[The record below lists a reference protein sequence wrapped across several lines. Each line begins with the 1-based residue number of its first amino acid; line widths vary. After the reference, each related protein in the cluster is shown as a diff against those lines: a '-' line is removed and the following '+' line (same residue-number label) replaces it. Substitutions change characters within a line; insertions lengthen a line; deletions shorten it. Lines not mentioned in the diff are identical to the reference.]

1 MTTLQLTTS
10 GLQTQTQE
18 EIVAEMSAKIRATFG
33 NNTNTN
39 PSSIMGQLINI
50 ISEFRALDQ
59 QVLLSVYRSF
69 DPNSA
74 IGVALDRLAALTG
87 SIRKG
92 ATRSTVEGLLTFSGA
107 GTVNNGDLIEN
118 TDTGT
123 QWQAFGGPFV
133 AAGPGDIP
141 ATFESVDFGP
151 ILANAGTN
159 WALVTVVPNLS
170 GFSNPVDD
178 AALGRTQE
186 TDPDFRVRRQVEL
199 YSQNIGGL
207 QAIRSTVS
215 RVEGV
220 ETVRVYHNPQ
230 TQPVDSDGI
239 PFKAFNVVLETQ
251 PTPPPAALQQ
261 SIADAIFSA
270 TGAGG
275 EAYGTDY
282 DLTVTD
288 VEGNPQPN
296 IRFDLV
302 DQVPIYIKITAST
315 TGTEQPIS
323 TNIGQVIADEVLE
336 RARADFSDIGRNQ
349 LGFEYV
355 GIVFDLQN
363 SGEISGVVSVTVEL
377 SLTGLAGPYAD
388 PIEIGIRERP
398 RFESSQ
404 IQVIVFAP

>member
-1 MTTLQLTTS
+1 MTLQLTTS
-10 GLQTQTQE
+10 GLQTQTQD
-18 EIVAEMSAKIRATFG
+18 EIVDELSAKIRTTFG

-50 ISEFRALDQ
+50 VSEFRALDQ

-74 IGVALDRLAALTG
+74 IGAALDRLAALTG

-92 ATRSTVEGLLTFSGA
+92 ATTSVVEGLLSFSGA
-107 GTVNNGDLIEN
+107 GTVNDGDLIEN
-118 TDTGT
+118 ADTGS
-123 QWQAFGGPFV
+123 QWRAINGPYV
-133 AAGPGDIP
+133 AAGPGDIA

-151 ILANAGTN
+151 ILANAGTTWN
-159 WALVTVVPNLS
+159 LVTVVPNLT

-178 AALGRTQE
+178 ASLGRLQE

-207 QAIRSTVS
+207 AAIRSTVS

-220 ETVRVYHNPQ
+220 ETVRVYHNPSV
-230 TQPVDSDGI
+230 QPVDGNGI
-239 PFKAFNVVLETQ
+239 PFKAFNVVVETQ

-282 DLTVTD
+282 NLNVID
-288 VEGNPQPN
+288 VEGNIQPR

-302 DQVPIYIKITAST
+302 DQIPIFVNITVNT
-315 TGTEQPIS
+315 LGTEQPIS
-323 TNIGQVIADEVLE
+323 TNLAQVIADQVLE

-377 SLTGLAGPYAD
+377 SRVSSVGPFAD
-388 PIEIGIRERP
+388 PVEIDVRERP

-404 IQVIVFAP
+404 ISITVIAL

>member
-1 MTTLQLTTS
+1 LQLTTS
-10 GLQTQTQE
+10 GLETQTQE
-18 EIVAEMSAKIRATFG
+18 EIVAELSAKIRATFG

-50 ISEFRALDQ
+50 VSEFRALDQ

-87 SIRKG
+87 SVRKG
-92 ATRSTVEGLLTFSGA
+92 ATRSVVEGLLTFSGA
-107 GTVNNGDLIEN
+107 GTVNNGDIIEN
-118 TDTGT
+118 ADTGS
-123 QWQAFGGPFV
+123 QWQAFGGPYV

-141 ATFESVDFGP
+141 ASFESVDFGP
-151 ILANAGTN
+151 VLANAGTTWN
-159 WALVTVVPNLS
+159 LVTIVPNLT
-170 GFSNPVDD
+170 GFANPVDD

-199 YSQNIGGL
+199 YSQNVGGL
-207 QAIRSTVS
+207 AAIRSTVS

-230 TQPVDSDGI
+230 TQPVDADGI
-239 PFKAFNVVLETQ
+239 PFKAFNVVVETQ

-275 EAYGTDY
+275 EAFGTDY
-282 DLTVTD
+282 NLTVTD

-302 DQVPIYIKITAST
+302 DQVPIFVNITAST
-315 TGTEQPIS
+315 IGTEQPIS
-323 TNIGQVIADEVLE
+323 TNLGQVIADEVLA

-377 SLTGLAGPYAD
+377 SRVSAAGPFVD
-388 PIEIGIRERP
+388 PVEIDVRERP

-404 IQVIVFAP
+404 ISVTVIAL

>member
-1 MTTLQLTTS
+1 MTLQLTTS
-10 GLQTQTQE
+10 GLETQTQE
-18 EIVAEMSAKIRATFG
+18 EIVAELSAKIRATFG

-50 ISEFRALDQ
+50 VSEFRALDQ

-87 SIRKG
+87 SVRKG
-92 ATRSTVEGLLTFSGA
+92 ATRSVVEGLLTFSGA
-107 GTVNNGDLIEN
+107 GTVNDGDIIEN
-118 TDTGT
+118 ADTGS
-123 QWQAFGGPFV
+123 QWQAFGGPYV

-141 ATFESVDFGP
+141 ASFESVDFGP
-151 ILANAGTN
+151 VLANAGTTWN
-159 WALVTVVPNLS
+159 LVTIVPNLV
-170 GFSNPVDD
+170 GFANPVDD

-199 YSQNIGGL
+199 YSQNVGGL
-207 QAIRSTVS
+207 AAIRSTVS

-230 TQPVDSDGI
+230 TQPVDADGI
-239 PFKAFNVVLETQ
+239 PFKAFNVVVETQ

-275 EAYGTDY
+275 EAFGTDY
-282 DLTVTD
+282 NLTVTD

-302 DQVPIYIKITAST
+302 DQVPIFINITAST
-315 TGTEQPIS
+315 IGTEQPIS
-323 TNIGQVIADEVLE
+323 TNLGQVIADEVLA

-377 SLTGLAGPYAD
+377 SRVSAAGPFVD
-388 PIEIGIRERP
+388 PVEIDVRERP

-404 IQVIVFAP
+404 ISVTVIAL

>member
-1 MTTLQLTTS
+1 MTLQLTTS
-10 GLQTQTQE
+10 GLETQTQE
-18 EIVAEMSAKIRATFG
+18 EIVAELSAKIRATFG

-87 SIRKG
+87 SVRKG
-92 ATRSTVEGLLTFSGA
+92 ATRSVVEGLLTFSGA
-107 GTVNNGDLIEN
+107 GTVNDGDIIEN
-118 TDTGT
+118 ADTGS
-123 QWQAFGGPFV
+123 QWQAFGGPYV

-141 ATFESVDFGP
+141 ASFESVDFGP
-151 ILANAGTN
+151 VLANAGTTWN
-159 WALVTVVPNLS
+159 LVTIVPNLV
-170 GFSNPVDD
+170 GFANPVDD

-199 YSQNIGGL
+199 YSQNVGGL
-207 QAIRSTVS
+207 AAIRSTVS

-230 TQPVDSDGI
+230 TQPVDADGI
-239 PFKAFNVVLETQ
+239 PFKAFNVVVETQ

-275 EAYGTDY
+275 EAFGTDY
-282 DLTVTD
+282 NLTVTD

-302 DQVPIYIKITAST
+302 DQVPIFVNITAST
-315 TGTEQPIS
+315 IGTEQPIS
-323 TNIGQVIADEVLE
+323 TNLGQVIADEVLA

-377 SLTGLAGPYAD
+377 SRVSAAGPFVD
-388 PIEIGIRERP
+388 PVEIDVRERP

-404 IQVIVFAP
+404 ISVTVIAL

>member
-1 MTTLQLTTS
+1 MTLQLTTS
-10 GLQTQTQE
+10 GLETQTQE
-18 EIVAEMSAKIRATFG
+18 EIVAELSAKIRATFG

-50 ISEFRALDQ
+50 VSEFRALDQ

-87 SIRKG
+87 SVRKG
-92 ATRSTVEGLLTFSGA
+92 ATRSVVEGLLTFSGA
-107 GTVNNGDLIEN
+107 GTVNDGDIIEN
-118 TDTGT
+118 ADTGS
-123 QWQAFGGPFV
+123 QWQAFGGPYV

-141 ATFESVDFGP
+141 ASFESVDFGP
-151 ILANAGTN
+151 VLANAGTT
-159 WALVTVVPNLS
+159 WSLVTIVPNLV
-170 GFSNPVDD
+170 GFANPVDD

-199 YSQNIGGL
+199 YSQNVGGL
-207 QAIRSTVS
+207 AAIRSTVS

-230 TQPVDSDGI
+230 TQPVDADGI
-239 PFKAFNVVLETQ
+239 PFKAFNVVVETQ

-275 EAYGTDY
+275 EAFGTDY
-282 DLTVTD
+282 NLTVTD

-302 DQVPIYIKITAST
+302 DQIPIFVNITANT
-315 TGTEQPIS
+315 IGTEQPIS
-323 TNIGQVIADEVLE
+323 TNLGQVIADEVLA

-377 SLTGLAGPYAD
+377 SRVSAAGPFVD
-388 PIEIGIRERP
+388 PVEIDVRERP

-404 IQVIVFAP
+404 ISVTVIAL

>member
-1 MTTLQLTTS
+1 MTLQLTTS
-10 GLQTQTQE
+10 GLETQTQE
-18 EIVAEMSAKIRATFG
+18 EIVAELSAKIRATFG

-50 ISEFRALDQ
+50 VSEFRALDQ

-87 SIRKG
+87 SVRKG
-92 ATRSTVEGLLTFSGA
+92 ATRSVVEGLLTFSGA
-107 GTVNNGDLIEN
+107 GTVNDGDIIEN
-118 TDTGT
+118 ADTGS
-123 QWQAFGGPFV
+123 QWQAFGGPYV

-141 ATFESVDFGP
+141 ASFESVDFGP
-151 ILANAGTN
+151 VLANAGTTWN
-159 WALVTVVPNLS
+159 LVTIVPNLV
-170 GFSNPVDD
+170 GFANPVDD

-199 YSQNIGGL
+199 YSQNVGGL
-207 QAIRSTVS
+207 AAIRSTVS

-230 TQPVDSDGI
+230 TQPVDADGI
-239 PFKAFNVVLETQ
+239 PFKAFNVVVETQ

-275 EAYGTDY
+275 EAFGTDY
-282 DLTVTD
+282 NLTVTD

-302 DQVPIYIKITAST
+302 DQVPIFVNITAST
-315 TGTEQPIS
+315 IGTEQPIS
-323 TNIGQVIADEVLE
+323 TNLGQVIADEVLA

-377 SLTGLAGPYAD
+377 SRVSAAGPFVD
-388 PIEIGIRERP
+388 PVEIDVRERP

-404 IQVIVFAP
+404 ISVTVIAL